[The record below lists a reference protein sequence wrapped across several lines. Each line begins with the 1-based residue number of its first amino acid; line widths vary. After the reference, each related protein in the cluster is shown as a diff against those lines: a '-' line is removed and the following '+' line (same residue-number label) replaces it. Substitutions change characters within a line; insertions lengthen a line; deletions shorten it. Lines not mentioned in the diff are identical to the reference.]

1 MSLPAEVTA
10 AEAHLALCQGGAF
23 LLDVRGSDEFR
34 EAHASGAVN
43 IPLALLGSR
52 LADVPA
58 DRPVYVIC
66 LSGMR
71 SASAAQWLRGQ
82 GRTNVVNVK
91 GGTAAWHRAGLPMAT
106 GAAG

>member
-1 MSLPAEVTA
+1 MSLPAEVTV
-10 AEAHLALCQGGAF
+10 AEAHRALSQGGSW
-23 LLDVRGSDEFR
+23 LLDVRGSDEYR
-34 EAHASGAVN
+34 EAHAAGAVN

-52 LADVPA
+52 MKDVPT
-58 DRPVYVIC
+58 DRTVYVIC

-71 SASAAQWLRGQ
+71 SANAAQLLRRQ
-82 GRTNVVNVK
+82 GRTNVINVR